1 MAEQEKPQ
9 IRMGPHYFRVEW
21 QTLQGSVEKGMVTE
35 EELRMIIELVREVP
49 GMKTGRRKV
58 RKLVKEYG
66 LSPNQHS
73 VLTFVCQ
80 IKNELPEAIKRGDL
94 TKKQARELRK
104 EFGLK

>member
-35 EELRMIIELVREVP
+35 EELRMIIGLVREVP
-49 GMKTGRRKV
+49 RKIGPRKF
-58 RKLVKEYG
+58 RKLVKEHE
-66 LSPNQHS
+66 LSSKQRS
-73 VLTFVCQ
+73 VLSLVCQ
-80 IKNELPEAIKRGDL
+80 IRNEFPKAIKRGDL
-94 TKKQARELRK
+94 TKKQARELQK